1 MTVQDGVA
9 PTMTS
14 LSDRGATCGRF
25 DEVVTMPVF
34 VLAPPRSFSSVVAAM
49 LGQHPQLYG
58 LPELQLFGTETLG
71 EWWSVCGRASFPMSH
86 GLLRAVAEL
95 VYGEQTEQT
104 VIQASGW
111 LRRRLSWST
120 GLVMEELATR
130 AAPRIVVEKSP
141 SMVYDVA
148 FMHRVQSMFPGAR
161 FVHLVRHPR
170 GQGESVHKAIQLA
183 ASRGPVPQWLLK
195 LGAFHAVRPDEVVP
209 PQTELAPEDGWL
221 TLHQNVLEFLAGVPT
236 PQQLR
241 IRGEDVLADPKG
253 SLREVAAWLGLRTDD
268 AALTRMAH
276 PEESPFAGFGP
287 PGARLGND
295 ANFLEDPPLRPD
307 RATPQSLAGQLA
319 WASTTRGFPPAVW
332 ELATSFGYA

>member
-9 PTMTS
+9 AAMTS
-14 LSDRGATCGRF
+14 LADHGVDPRPAHV
-25 DEVVTMPVF
+25 VVTMPVF

-71 EWWSVCGRASFPMSH
+71 EWWAMCGRASFPMSH

-95 VYGEQTEQT
+95 VYGEQTETT
-104 VIQASGW
+104 VRQASGW

-120 GLVMEELATR
+120 GLVLEELATR

-148 FMHRVQSMFPGAR
+148 SMHRVQSMFPGAR

-170 GQGESVHKAIQLA
+170 GQGESVLKAIQSA

-195 LGAFHAVRPDEVVP
+195 LGAFHAVRPEEVVP
-209 PQTELAPEDGWL
+209 AHAELAPEDGWL
-221 TLHQNVLEFLAGVPT
+221 TLHRNILEFLAGVPAA
-236 PQQLR
+236 QQLR
-241 IRGEDVLADPKG
+241 IKGEDVLADPESCLG
-253 SLREVAAWLGLRTDD
+253 EVAAWLGLRTDD

-276 PEESPFAGFGP
+276 PEESPYAGFGP

-295 ANFLEDPPLRPD
+295 ANFLQDPPLRPD
-307 RATPQSLAGQLA
+307 RAAPQSLGGPLA
-319 WASTTRGFPPAVW
+319 WAPTSRGFPPAVR
-332 ELATSFGYA
+332 ELAAWFGYE